1 MARRQGGEWVH
12 AHDTTKRIYALA
24 CKRAV
29 TYTNSRQYSRLEL
42 AGESRGREIMRCV
55 PCECEVEEEEVED
68 LKCK

>member
-1 MARRQGGEWVH
+1 MH

-42 AGESRGREIMRCV
+42 AGESRGREMMRCV
-55 PCECEVEEEEVED
+55 PCECEVETDRVGGLEDEEEGED

>member
-12 AHDTTKRIYALA
+12 AHDTAKRIYALA
-24 CKRAV
+24 CKR
-29 TYTNSRQYSRLEL
+29 